1 MQTTHPPADRA
12 LANDGL
18 PECRMAMLGLDPVS
32 IGRADPDI
40 YINVLHECAR
50 CAVHEECAADLKRD
64 PNDPVWE
71 SYCPNNQT
79 FIALARETWLS
90 V

>member
-1 MQTTHPPADRA
+1 MQTTRPPADRA

-18 PECRMAMLGLDPVS
+18 PECRMAMLGLDS
-32 IGRADPDI
+32 NAISNADPDI
-40 YINVLHECAR
+40 YINVLRECAR